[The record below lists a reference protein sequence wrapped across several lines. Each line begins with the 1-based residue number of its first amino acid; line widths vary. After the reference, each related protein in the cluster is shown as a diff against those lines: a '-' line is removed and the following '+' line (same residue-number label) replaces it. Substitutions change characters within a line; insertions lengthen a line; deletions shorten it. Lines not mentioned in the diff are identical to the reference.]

1 MTAELDQM
9 EKDMQ
14 KAARDLA
21 GSQPS
26 ASARVREALSQTQQ
40 DETKLRMKY
49 SADYIR
55 RGGGAMM
62 VPREPTISNSL
73 DLMAEDLR
81 KAQGSL
87 NQGTQ
92 QQTARNQMARSLS
105 QAEQMRSQM
114 ERLAGPPPSARPSR
128 PKAREPQ
135 RPHHH
140 GP

>member
-1 MTAELDQM
+1 MTADLDPM

-21 GSQPS
+21 GSPPS
-26 ASARVREALSQTQQ
+26 ASARVREALSQSQQ

-62 VPREPTISNSL
+62 VPREPTITNSL

-92 QQTARNQMARSLS
+92 QQTARNQMERSLS
-105 QAEQMRSQM
+105 QVEQMRSQM
-114 ERLAGPPPSARPSR
+114 ERLAGPQPRQQPRGQHPR
-128 PKAREPQ
+128 QQP
-135 RPHHH
+135 
-140 GP
+140 